1 LIYARACGSPI
12 LPGLTFGLNL
22 LLLDHGLGAFGR

>member
-1 LIYARACGSPI
+1 MRLSYPSPT

>member
-1 LIYARACGSPI
+1 
-12 LPGLTFGLNL
+12 LNL